1 MGSPRYT
8 GPYQGPPYYPPHTC
22 MWCGIPI
29 EDPGAGFIDHA
40 KASLDCYIQWQD
52 FRNNMKREAGG
63 T

>member
-1 MGSPRYT
+1 MSRDHGYH
-8 GPYQGPPYYPPHTC
+8 GPPWYPPHRC
-22 MWCGIPI
+22 MWCGIAL

-40 KASLDCYIQWQD
+40 KANPDCFVQWQD